1 MTVSSDMARPDASA
15 LGFPEIPLVGRS
27 RPRAAEAAADIDV
40 KVTRAAIRS
49 ALINRPSRTNHMM
62 ITRRKLLAGAVSSAL
77 VVTPAILRAAQR
89 TTVTISHGNPTYQT
103 LLSDLATQFENDNP
117 TTAIKFVAN
126 GDNWDPLLNNTI
138 RDSLVNSLPD
148 GSWQALT
155 YAGILANRKIAQP
168 LDQFFGND
176 TKNLETLGLSQTIVE
191 AATVAGSA
199 YCLPY
204 GTTVPVIYCNMDLL
218 RNAGWPKARP
228 PSTWDEIHEIGA
240 KVLAKGG
247 EVNGGYLEYSGAN
260 AWMFQ
265 NLLTSYGGRMM
276 NDTGTKVTFGGSEGL
291 QALQTLARFGEITKT
306 DMTKEQAR
314 QAFKAGA
321 TAMHFQSASGT
332 TSTAKAAA
340 GRFELAVGPF
350 PISSANG
357 RLAGAGHGMFM
368 FTKDPAKQKV
378 VWEFMKFVTTQKG
391 QLSLARNTG
400 YMPIN
405 LLVLRDPAFI
415 DAYFKINPHHRSIVE
430 RLEITGDQFSFSSD
444 NTVKIMDMMS
454 DVSHDV
460 VTHRVK
466 PAAGL
471 DRMVTETRKWLG

>member
-1 MTVSSDMARPDASA
+1 M
-15 LGFPEIPLVGRS
+15 I
-27 RPRAAEAAADIDV
+27 
-40 KVTRAAIRS
+40 
-49 ALINRPSRTNHMM
+49 
-62 ITRRKLLAGAVSSAL
+62 ITRRKLLVNGVISSAVL
-77 VVTPAILRAAQR
+77 VTPAVLRAAQK
-89 TTVTISHGNPTYQT
+89 TTVTISHGNPTYQA
-103 LLSDLATQFENDNP
+103 LLSELTTQFGNDNP
-117 TTAIKFVAN
+117 SMAIKFVAD

-138 RDSLVNSLPD
+138 RASIVNSLPD

-168 LDQFFGND
+168 LNQFFGND
-176 TKNLETLGLSQTIVE
+176 TKNLEAMGLSKAIIE
-191 AATVAGSA
+191 ATTVAGSV

-204 GTTVPVIYCNMDLL
+204 GTTVPVVYCNMDLL
-218 RNAGWPKARP
+218 RNAGWSQAQP
-228 PSTWDEIHEIGA
+228 PSTWDEIHEIGS

-247 EVNGGYLEYSGAN
+247 NVNGGYLEYSGTN

-276 NDTGTKVTFGGSEGL
+276 NDAGTEITFAGSEGL
-291 QALQTLARFGEITKT
+291 QALRTLERFGEITKT

-321 TAMHFQSASGT
+321 TAMHVQSASGT

-340 GRFELAVGPF
+340 GRFELAVGQF
-350 PISSANG
+350 PVSSPNG

-378 VWEFMKFVTTQKG
+378 VWEFMKFATTQKG
-391 QLSLARNTG
+391 QLILANNTG

-405 LLVLRDPAFI
+405 LLALKDQAFV

-430 RLEITGDQFSFSSD
+430 RLAITGDQFSFPSD
-444 NTVKIMDMMS
+444 NTVKIADMMA

-460 VTHRVK
+460 VTHRVE

-471 DRMVTETRKWLG
+471 DRMATETRKLLG